1 MSAAHCIAIENATIV
16 LENSYIFDGVL
27 QIEEGKIVSFGTR
40 GSLHIPPNAT
50 RIDANGCYLGPGL
63 IDIHAHA
70 GGEHPFAAEPV
81 AAAQHM
87 LRHGVTSVLA
97 TLYYE
102 LAPNDFVC
110 AIDRINAAMDSGA
123 APNIK
128 GFYMEGPYMNPR
140 YGAFADQNQWKGPI
154 APADYIPLLEHAG
167 TRAKVWAI
175 APEREGIRNFVED
188 ARRFAPD
195 AIFSVGHSEASAEQ
209 VEALM
214 PLGLCLATHHT
225 NAIGNPPRHAGC
237 HRPGIEDA
245 VYANDA
251 IYAELIVDSIG
262 IHVAPYLLR
271 LIVSRLKRRDRLIL
285 ISDATAF
292 RRDENIPDAG
302 ADLSFDE
309 NGDLAGSRLTL
320 EVACRNMIRHTG
332 ASIADAFRY
341 ASTNPA
347 RLLGFHSLGAI
358 AAGKTAD
365 LVCVDDTFHVNA
377 VFLHGEPQFC
387 A

>member
-102 LAPNDFVC
+102 LAPSDFVC

-140 YGAFADQNQWKGPI
+140 YGAFADQNQWKDQRSG
-154 APADYIPLLEHAG
+154 
-167 TRAKVWAI
+167 
-175 APEREGIRNFVED
+175 
-188 ARRFAPD
+188 
-195 AIFSVGHSEASAEQ
+195 
-209 VEALM
+209 
-214 PLGLCLATHHT
+214 
-225 NAIGNPPRHAGC
+225 
-237 HRPGIEDA
+237 
-245 VYANDA
+245 
-251 IYAELIVDSIG
+251 
-262 IHVAPYLLR
+262 
-271 LIVSRLKRRDRLIL
+271 
-285 ISDATAF
+285 
-292 RRDENIPDAG
+292 
-302 ADLSFDE
+302 
-309 NGDLAGSRLTL
+309 NGDDRCRQRFLDGKHKTLACKRKPPGNISKAEKTQCGDGNAQNLT
-320 EVACRNMIRHTG
+320 ARIRH
-332 ASIADAFRY
+332 
-341 ASTNPA
+341 
-347 RLLGFHSLGAI
+347 
-358 AAGKTAD
+358 K
-365 LVCVDDTFHVNA
+365 
-377 VFLHGEPQFC
+377 Q
-387 A
+387 